1 MPIMEILIEP
11 DGNVVIDVKNASGS
25 GCRKYSKSIEEALG
39 NIITSSKKKP
49 EFYCNSN
56 TTCVDTG
63 T

>member
-39 NIITSSKKKP
+39 TITRSNRKP
-49 EFYCNSN
+49 EFYCASN
-56 TTCVDTG
+56 TTCVDTS